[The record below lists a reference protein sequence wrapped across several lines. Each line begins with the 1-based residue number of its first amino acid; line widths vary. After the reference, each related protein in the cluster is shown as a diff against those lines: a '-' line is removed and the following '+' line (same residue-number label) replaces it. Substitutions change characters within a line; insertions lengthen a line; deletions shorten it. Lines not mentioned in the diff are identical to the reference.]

1 VLSAAGGVA
10 SGQEPPRPAGEV
22 VAPAPASRTLARRL
36 ADGEATSIAEEIERE
51 GVESFTSRAPA
62 SDVVIAADAARL
74 ARRASLA
81 QALFQALRTRHPG
94 TREAALAAFQLG
106 RTLDAGSPQ
115 QAIALY
121 RAYLAETGGR
131 GPLAQETRGR
141 LLAAVARAS
150 GPRAARP
157 LAEEYLGLHPSGAH
171 AALARSI
178 LEVHGE

>member
-1 VLSAAGGVA
+1 
-10 SGQEPPRPAGEV
+10 
-22 VAPAPASRTLARRL
+22 
-36 ADGEATSIAEEIERE
+36 
-51 GVESFTSRAPA
+51 
-62 SDVVIAADAARL
+62 VVIAADAARL